1 MSNSYNID
9 MKNTVQQS
17 QVKAL
22 EYEFIRKVNRDIAGR
37 VTPIY
42 NTYLLI
48 TASVFA
54 YFIVMEENKCYAK
67 GIKAFGVQYE
77 DSEDI
82 TKIFYILANMGMI
95 ISLI

>member
-1 MSNSYNID
+1 M
-9 MKNTVQQS
+9 
-17 QVKAL
+17 
-22 EYEFIRKVNRDIAGR
+22 EYEFIRKVNRDIAGK

-67 GIKAFGVQYE
+67 GQKAFGV
-77 DSEDI
+77 
-82 TKIFYILANMGMI
+82 
-95 ISLI
+95 